1 MERGELAHRARIL
14 GGIPVWGTVPGSAA
28 DNMGLRG
35 GDILLR
41 VNGVQLQSPNDL
53 LAARRLLD
61 QTLELAVLRAESLL
75 LIEVPARASSDQ
87 WIDELGQQVF
97 GRDSWIPLSA

>member
-1 MERGELAHRARIL
+1 MHGELAHRARIL

-28 DNMGLRG
+28 DHLGLKG

-41 VNGVQLQSPNDL
+41 VNGVQLQTPDDF

-61 QTLELAVLRAESLL
+61 QSLELAVLRAESLL
-75 LIEVPARASSDQ
+75 LIDVPARQSNDQ

-97 GRDSWIPLSA
+97 GRDSWFPESP